1 MKHDCF
7 ISYNQII
14 FLQQSNL
21 KVRNKTRKNKQLL
34 FAIMKI
40 VMRKF
45 LYDLLSG
52 MLNHNVFKNMNR
64 VTIFLFVDNCF
75 LHSRFEK
82 Y

>member
-1 MKHDCF
+1 MIVF

-21 KVRNKTRKNKQLL
+21 KIRNKTRKNKQLL

-40 VMRKF
+40 IMRKF
-45 LYDLLSG
+45 IYDLLSG
-52 MLNHNVFKNMNR
+52 MLNHNVFKNVNR
-64 VTIFLFVDNCF
+64 VTIFLFVDSRL
-75 LHSRFEK
+75 LHPRFEK